1 MNKIYSIKV
10 QKEVKHRTK
19 YIPTAEDILVDIQ
32 EAPGYKL
39 TNKGEIISYKY
50 PEPYYV
56 NPYKVK
62 SGGYVVDLRVN
73 NKYIHIRISKLLAKY
88 FPIPVPKGYT
98 KIKGFDGYFIND
110 KGDIISDNPY
120 NKSYKGR
127 IKLTHS
133 KDSNGYCV
141 VTINNKSYKVH
152 RLVAMTFIPNPNGYS
167 QINHKDEDKTNNTVE
182 NLEWCTS
189 QYNNTYNDKHY
200 RSTRWAC
207 KKCKLTNINT
217 NVVKIYDSIN
227 SVAGTLG
234 VNKATV
240 AYHIKHNSILNN
252 TYKIELYG
260 IDS

>member
-62 SGGYVVDLRVN
+62 SGGYVVDLQVN

-88 FPIPVPKGYT
+88 FPIPVPTGYT
-98 KIKGFDGYFIND
+98 KIKGFDGYFINT
-110 KGDIISDNPY
+110 KGEIISDNPY
-120 NKSYKGR
+120 NSNYKGR
-127 IKLTHS
+127 IKLTPS
-133 KDSNGYCV
+133 KDANGYFV
-141 VTINNKSYKVH
+141 VTLNNKSYKIH
-152 RLVAMTFIPNPNGYS
+152 RLVALTFIPNPYGYP
-167 QINHKDEDKTNNTVE
+167 QVNHKDEDKSNNSVS

-200 RSTRWAC
+200 RATRWAC
-207 KKCKLTNINT
+207 KKCKLINIKTNNI
-217 NVVKIYDSIN
+217 KIYDSIN
-227 SVAGTLG
+227 VVAGVLS
-234 VNKATV
+234 VNKATT
-240 AYHIKHNSILNN
+240 AYHIKHNSVLNN
-252 TYKIELYG
+252 TYKVELYG